1 MERVRRSRRD
11 SQRSEFLRPLIYG
24 AGGAVVLSS
33 GLGETGRGI
42 GLTGADGI
50 NFHFDSWGYLRGGFV
65 RKWKLILEHR
75 VDFFFLQSGHQV
87 PMDLNL

>member
-50 NFHFDSWGYLRGGFV
+50 NFHFDSWGYSRGGFA
-65 RKWKLILEHR
+65 RKWKLIHR
-75 VDFFFLQSGHQV
+75 VDFFLQSGHQV